1 MALREEPEHLNLTED
16 AVRAAVLNVTVTRHA
31 RKGQRHPA
39 RTPWDDGTG
48 TGTARA
54 GIPPID
60 SAANAPHIV
69 PFGPNHI
76 WLVEVQV
83 V

>member
-1 MALREEPEHLNLTED
+1 MALREGPEHLNQTED
-16 AVRAAVLNVTVTRHA
+16 AVRAAVLNLTVTRHA

-48 TGTARA
+48 TARA

-60 SAANAPHIV
+60 SVANAPHIV
-69 PFGPNHI
+69 PRGPNHI